1 MPPRKSTMSDVE
13 VVHKPKR
20 RSFKAENFDPDQIRS
35 EINPFASKL
44 PSVAKQEDV
53 LPPATGDNSIGTLL
67 LNDSSDL
74 ITLDDFSGEVNRLWS
89 AAGRAFIQT
98 GRALNRAKEKL
109 AHGDFMVLTSQRL
122 PFSHNIADRLMAIA
136 RAVDDGVYPAE
147 ALPPNYTVAY
157 QLVSL
162 YEHERM
168 VALKEGLVTPAV
180 TRRAI
185 EEFKKR
191 MRPRQE
197 DSEARQRDRKRLASL
212 IGQRARIDAEIAQI
226 KERLGDGA
234 A

>member
-1 MPPRKSTMSDVE
+1 MAGVE

-20 RSFKAENFDPDQIRS
+20 RTFKAEEFDPEQIRN
-35 EINPFASKL
+35 EINPFATKL
-44 PSVAKQEDV
+44 PSVAKQDAPPV
-53 LPPATGDNSIGTLL
+53 LDNDTGAEVPAPPK
-67 LNDSSDL
+67 DL
-74 ITLDDFSGEVNRLWS
+74 ETVDDFSGEVGRLWG
-89 AAGRAFIQT
+89 AAGRAFIET
-98 GRALNRAKEKL
+98 GRALNLAKEKL

-136 RAVDDGVYPAE
+136 RAVDEGVYPAD

-162 YEHERM
+162 YEHERP

-191 MRPRQE
+191 MRLQDDEE
-197 DSEARQRDRKRLASL
+197 DARVRDRKRLASL
-212 IGQRARIDAEIAQI
+212 IGQRARIEAEIAELR
-226 KERLGDGA
+226 ERLGEGA

>member
-1 MPPRKSTMSDVE
+1 MPPRKNPMAGVE
-13 VVHKPKR
+13 VVQKPKR
-20 RSFKAENFDPDQIRS
+20 RTFKAEEFDPEQIRS
-35 EINPFASKL
+35 EINPFATKL
-44 PSVAKQEDV
+44 PSVAKQAAQ
-53 LPPATGDNSIGTLL
+53 PPTIDNGTGDLVLDIER
-67 LNDSSDL
+67 DL
-74 ITLDDFSGEVNRLWS
+74 ETVEDFSGEVSRLWGD
-89 AAGRAFIQT
+89 AGRAFIET

-136 RAVDDGVYPAE
+136 RAVDDGVYPAD

-162 YEHERM
+162 YEHERP

-191 MRPRQE
+191 MRPQ
-197 DSEARQRDRKRLASL
+197 DDEADARVRDRKRLASL
-212 IGQRARIDAEIAQI
+212 IGQRARIDAEIAEL
-226 KERLGDGA
+226 KERLGNDTA
-234 A
+234 

>member
-1 MPPRKSTMSDVE
+1 MPPRKNAMAGVE

-20 RSFKAENFDPDQIRS
+20 RTFKAEEFDPEQIRS
-35 EINPFASKL
+35 EIDPFATKL
-44 PSVAKQEDV
+44 PSVAKQADQPPTLDNGTGELV
-53 LPPATGDNSIGTLL
+53 LDIERNLETV
-67 LNDSSDL
+67 
-74 ITLDDFSGEVNRLWS
+74 DDFSGEVVRLWG
-89 AAGRAFIQT
+89 AAGRAFIET

-109 AHGDFMVLTSQRL
+109 AHGDFMMLTSQRL

-136 RAVDDGVYPAE
+136 RAVDEGVYPAD

-162 YEHERM
+162 YDHERP

-191 MRPRQE
+191 MRQQ
-197 DSEARQRDRKRLASL
+197 DDDADARVRDRKRLASL
-212 IGQRARIDAEIAQI
+212 IGQRARIEAEIKELQ
-226 KERLGDGA
+226 ERLGEDA
-234 A
+234 D

>member
-1 MPPRKSTMSDVE
+1 MPPRKNAMAGVE

-20 RSFKAENFDPDQIRS
+20 RTFKAEEFDPEQIRS
-35 EINPFASKL
+35 EINPFAAKL
-44 PSVAKQEDV
+44 PSVAKQADQP
-53 LPPATGDNSIGTLL
+53 LTIDNGTGDLALDIER
-67 LNDSSDL
+67 DL
-74 ITLDDFSGEVNRLWS
+74 ETVDDFSSEVGRLWG
-89 AAGRAFIQT
+89 AAGRAFIET

-136 RAVDDGVYPAE
+136 RAVDDGVYPAD

-162 YEHERM
+162 YEHERP

-191 MRPRQE
+191 MRPQ
-197 DSEARQRDRKRLASL
+197 DDEADARVRDRKRLASL
-212 IGQRARIDAEIAQI
+212 IGQRARIDAEIAEL
-226 KERLGDGA
+226 KERLGNDA

>member
-1 MPPRKSTMSDVE
+1 MPPRKEPMAGVE
-13 VVHKPKR
+13 VVSKPRR
-20 RSFKAENFDPDQIRS
+20 RSFKVEEFDPEKIKS
-35 EINPFASKL
+35 EINPFAAKL
-44 PSVAKQEDV
+44 PSVSKQDAPLV
-53 LPPATGDNSIGTLL
+53 LDSDSGAEMAAPPK
-67 LNDSSDL
+67 DL
-74 ITLDDFSGEVNRLWS
+74 ETVDDFSDEVGRLWGD
-89 AAGRAFIQT
+89 AGRAFIET

-136 RAVDDGVYPAE
+136 RAVDEGIYPAD

-162 YEHERM
+162 YEHERP

-191 MRPRQE
+191 MRPHDE
-197 DSEARQRDRKRLASL
+197 EADIRVRDRKRLASL
-212 IGQRARIDAEIAQI
+212 IGQRARIDVEIAEL
-226 KERLGDGA
+226 KKRLGDDA

>member
-1 MPPRKSTMSDVE
+1 MAGVE

-20 RSFKAENFDPDQIRS
+20 RTFKAEEFDPEQIKS
-35 EINPFASKL
+35 EINPFAAKL
-44 PSVAKQEDV
+44 PSVSKQADQSPTIDNGTGELVLDV
-53 LPPATGDNSIGTLL
+53 DR
-67 LNDSSDL
+67 DL
-74 ITLDDFSGEVNRLWS
+74 ETVDDFSGEVERLWG
-89 AAGRAFIQT
+89 AAGRAFIET

-136 RAVDDGVYPAE
+136 RAVDDGVYPAD

-162 YEHERM
+162 YEHERP

-191 MRPRQE
+191 MRPQ
-197 DSEARQRDRKRLASL
+197 DDTTDARVRDRKRLASL
-212 IGQRARIDAEIAQI
+212 IGQRARIDAEIAEL
-226 KERLGDGA
+226 KERLREEA
-234 A
+234 V